1 MRRIA
6 AAVAVIFLCLTMTVS
21 AASVHSQATIS
32 ESGAYSMTIQLTFT
46 TTAPVNKLTYP
57 LPGRAQT
64 VTVNGVPVSAKLV
77 NGFVQVDITNFCQ
90 TAGEHTL
97 TIHYSQSNEP
107 DLEIIGKGKQRW
119 VYSMALLSGFA
130 YPLDSFQ
137 FTVVFPKEITVQPEF
152 TSSYYQDQIGDHLQ
166 FVTMGNRLTGQA
178 TLPLKDRE
186 TLLLTIPSEGM
197 FPTPAQEDRLFSIWQ
212 LLLMGIAGC
221 GVLYSILFLR
231 SGRIRSS
238 RCTVP
243 PAGLTAGQMGG
254 VLTGQGADLTMMV
267 LTWAQLG
274 YILIHLDTHGRV
286 LLHKRMGMGNERSVF
301 ENHCFRAL
309 FGKHQMVEGTG
320 DRYARLS
327 MQVAANRAGRPRVYR
342 RRAGSRKFLQGLL
355 ILLGA
360 VSGGAMG
367 SSISGPLTVLIT
379 VLGCLLGSVAGYFIP
394 RWAGVLHLRGKRRM
408 VVSLIWAAAWLL
420 LGKLS
425 GKLVIAAA
433 TVLLLLLGG
442 MVVAYGGRRNE
453 SGVVLRSQVLGLRH
467 HLRHTENLSDILQT
481 NPDYFFTLIPYA
493 MALGVEKPF
502 TRQFPNQ
509 LPNCPYLTTGL
520 DGHMTAN
527 EWCRVF
533 QRAVTALD
541 AGKKRLERQR
551 FRR

>member
-1 MRRIA
+1 MRRIVA
-6 AAVAVIFLCLTMTVS
+6 AIAVIFLCLTMGVS
-21 AASVHSQATIS
+21 AANVHSQANIR
-32 ESGAYSMTIQLTFT
+32 EDGAYTMTIQLTFT
-46 TTAPVNKLTYP
+46 TDAPVKKLTYP
-57 LPGRAQT
+57 LPGRAQN
-64 VTVNGVPVSAKLV
+64 VTVNGAPASSKLE
-77 NGFVQVDITNFCQ
+77 NGFVQVDITQFCL
-90 TAGEHTL
+90 TAGEHSL
-97 TIHYSQSNEP
+97 TITYSQTNEP
-107 DLEIIGKGKQRW
+107 DLETISKDRQRW

-137 FTVVFPKEITVQPEF
+137 FTIVFPKEITAQPEF
-152 TSSYYQDQIGDHLQ
+152 TSGYYQGQISDHIQ

-178 TLPLKDRE
+178 VLPLKDRE
-186 TLLLTIPSEGM
+186 TLLLSVAAEGLFPIPEQDDS
-197 FPTPAQEDRLFSIWQ
+197 LFSIWE

-221 GVLYSILFLR
+221 LVLYSLVFLR
-231 SGRIRSS
+231 VGRIRAS

-320 DRYARLS
+320 DRYTRLS
-327 MQVAANRAGRPRVYR
+327 MQVAANRAGKPRVYR
-342 RRAGSRKFLQGLL
+342 RRAGSRKFMQGLL

-367 SSISGPLTVLIT
+367 SGFSGPLTVLIT
-379 VLGCLLGSVAGYFIP
+379 VLGCLLGGIAGFFIP
-394 RWAGVLHLRGKRRM
+394 RWASVLHLRGKRRIG
-408 VVSLIWAAAWLL
+408 VSLLWAFFWLL

-425 GKLVIAAA
+425 GELVIAAG

-442 MVVAYGGRRNE
+442 ITVAYGGRRNE
-453 SGVVLRSQVLGLRH
+453 SGVLLRSQVLGLRH
-467 HLRHTENLSDILQT
+467 HLRHTENLQSITD
-481 NPDYFFTLIPYA
+481 PDYFFTLIPYA

-502 TRQFPNQ
+502 ARQFPNR